1 MPSAGCEKQA
11 TSAVSCR
18 WRKHHKTGVR
28 KIFNIF
34 LIDKRVA
41 VRTIE
46 NDPYA
51 QVCSL
56 VRPTF
61 SHPLVLRLSRRVVL
75 RCPAERCRVARYR
88 RERRILFPRTNFSHL
103 YLIHSPYAV
112 RVISRSRATRNL
124 HKNLDFLLR
133 SKPWHCPRASVTV
146 RNVSDSIS

>member
-1 MPSAGCEKQA
+1 MRK
-11 TSAVSCR
+11 TRNLAVSCR

-88 RERRILFPRTNFSHL
+88 RERRILFPRTNFFPSL
-103 YLIHSPYAV
+103 
-112 RVISRSRATRNL
+112 
-124 HKNLDFLLR
+124 
-133 SKPWHCPRASVTV
+133 
-146 RNVSDSIS
+146 SDSLTLRRPRHFEEQSDEKSPQKPRFLASLETLALPQSKCDSA